1 MVWPPASRTSK
12 LWPGSSDSALWVGVA
27 HAQEARGDVEAV
39 EGVAEHFADI
49 GTPAVIDLGE
59 DAFVLAEGMESIHSI
74 GGRATL
80 RFEIIDHGAGDD
92 ASSRVGR
99 CLGGQEIAPVFLRVG
114 AIFLGGNIDDP
125 ILNERVAQFEITL
138 FENDTVMRGR
148 ISIGQIA
155 SLRSKMQFDLVR
167 LGPFAGRRN
176 RCDGELVELGFQRLL
191 VGERHGDNGA
201 LGPGIRLAFV
211 GDFQ

>member
-1 MVWPPASRTSK
+1 M
-12 LWPGSSDSALWVGVA
+12 VGVS
-27 HAQEARGDVEAV
+27 HAQQARGNVETV

-49 GTPAVIDLGE
+49 GTPAVVDFSE
-59 DAFVLAEGMESIHSI
+59 DALVLAKGVEAVHRI
-74 GGRATL
+74 GRRASL
-80 RFEIIDHGAGDD
+80 RFEIVDHGARNH
-92 ASSRVGR
+92 ASTGVGR

-155 SLRSKMQFDLVR
+155 SLRSKMQFDLLR
-167 LGPFAGRRN
+167 LGPFAGSRN
-176 RCDGELVELGFQRLL
+176 RCDGELVELGLQRLL